1 MSFLPQNILDLIDE
15 FSSLPGIGPKSAA
28 RIVFFLQKAPNE
40 LSMDL
45 AEKLKAA
52 KISTKI
58 CQNCY
63 NLSEGELCVICQNEG
78 RKHDQILVV
87 EDPLDLI
94 AIEKTGVFRGQYH
107 VLGGII
113 SPMNGVGP
121 DEIRIKELLKRLSQI
136 SKKGVEGEKE
146 MNIELIIATN
156 PNMEGE
162 ATALYIQKEIENNR
176 LLAKS
181 VKVTRLAR
189 GLATGADIDYIDDLT
204 IKKAI
209 EGRAEM

>member
-40 LSMDL
+40 LSLDL
-45 AEKLKAA
+45 AEKLKQA

-63 NLSEGELCVICQNEG
+63 NLSEAELCVICQNEG
-78 RKHDQILVV
+78 RNEDQILVV
-87 EDPLDLI
+87 EDSLDLI
-94 AIEKTGVFRGQYH
+94 AIEKTGIFRGLYH

-121 DEIRIKELLKRLSQI
+121 DEIRIKELLKRLEQI
-136 SKKGVEGEKE
+136 AKKKEGVFT
-146 MNIELIIATN
+146 ELIIATN

-176 LLAKS
+176 LLSKR